1 MLMHPRIYQEVDS
14 NILEVRYQFYYIYIY
29 IYFNYQKNKK
39 IKNKGLLTIHWGID
53 LKDVLEESG

>member
-29 IYFNYQKNKK
+29 ILITKKKNY
-39 IKNKGLLTIHWGID
+39 KGLLTIHWGID